1 MFFPAFVM
9 EFPFKQEEAE
19 GEGMTG
25 AYKYG
30 KDTFW
35 HKILVAFKISL
46 WLSSFSPVKLAT
58 FGIVHLENVTLKK
71 EAQKGKSSS
80 LENIQNTGSQ
90 GCFTQGIALNQILYK
105 LWNCVSKVST
115 PLRSHSVPDRPM
127 AVAVTEA
134 VLWNDQILAD
144 LHRLEEKL
152 RPTRSVVA
160 YNKVWGGSFHV

>member
-105 LWNCVSKVST
+105 L
-115 PLRSHSVPDRPM
+115 
-127 AVAVTEA
+127 
-134 VLWNDQILAD
+134 
-144 LHRLEEKL
+144 
-152 RPTRSVVA
+152 
-160 YNKVWGGSFHV
+160 